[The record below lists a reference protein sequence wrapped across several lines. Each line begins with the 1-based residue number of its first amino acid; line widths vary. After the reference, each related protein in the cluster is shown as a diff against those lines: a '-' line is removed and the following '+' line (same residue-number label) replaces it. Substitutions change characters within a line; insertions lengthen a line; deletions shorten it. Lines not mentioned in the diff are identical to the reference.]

1 MKTDIAL
8 IGFMG
13 AGKTRTG
20 RILARKLKL
29 KFFELDNI
37 IERKAG
43 KSISS
48 IFSEEGEKVFRNLES
63 EVVKEISAQENAVIA
78 CGGGVV
84 LNKTNIDNLRKNS
97 VIVYLEASPEIISF
111 RLKNSGNKRPLLNTS
126 DRKKR
131 IEELLKQRKPL
142 YEQAADIRIIID
154 KLDMDI
160 ADLIIKELKASD
172 SIDFKK

>member
-1 MKTDIAL
+1 MKTNIAL

-20 RILARKLKL
+20 KTLAQKLRL
-29 KFFELDNI
+29 KSFELDNI
-37 IERKAG
+37 IEKKAG
-43 KSISS
+43 KSISR
-48 IFSEEGEKVFRNLES
+48 IFSEDGETAFRNLES
-63 EVVKEISAQENAVIA
+63 EVVKDISAQENAVIA

-84 LNKTNIDNLRKNS
+84 LNKTNIDNLRKNAI
-97 VIVYLEASPEIISF
+97 IVYLETSPEIISF
-111 RLKNSGNKRPLLNTS
+111 RLKASGDKRPLLNTT
-126 DRKKR
+126 DRERR

-142 YEQAADIRIIID
+142 YEQAADIKITINE
-154 KLDMDI
+154 LDLDT